1 MPRAP
6 ASTDAGRRAYN
17 PGMSADGVRAAYE
30 ALAQGDVEPLV
41 SLMSDDM
48 LWQGRKRPLRFWQP
62 VPS

>member
-1 MPRAP
+1 
-6 ASTDAGRRAYN
+6 
-17 PGMSADGVRAAYE
+17 MSADGVRAAYK